1 MAWLMKLGRKAC
13 ISSSTALFPKL
24 HCRVCQPSPSAS
36 PCSFSKELL
45 AKNQTRHYISRMRKS
60 AFEDHIMRLLR
71 SEIQYEMEVAPPK
84 EAVSVFSSFA
94 VEGKPGEQWIRLRR
108 KYGDDEDI
116 KVEVTMFDGFQGTGD
131 KGEDVQMHISL
142 IVDVSKGDESNPLE
156 FICSAWP
163 NALVVRKV
171 FMLKRHKMPPKPYI
185 GPDFA
190 ELDDELQDALQEFLE
205 ARGVNDELA
214 IFLHQYMLN
223 KDKAEYIHWLEKVK
237 SFVAK

>member
-1 MAWLMKLGRKAC
+1 M
-13 ISSSTALFPKL
+13 
-24 HCRVCQPSPSAS
+24 
-36 PCSFSKELL
+36 
-45 AKNQTRHYISRMRKS
+45 
-60 AFEDHIMRLLR
+60 
-71 SEIQYEMEVAPPK
+71 
-84 EAVSVFSSFA
+84 FSSFA

-108 KYGDDEDI
+108 KYGDNEDI

-190 ELDDELQDALQEFLE
+190 
-205 ARGVNDELA
+205 
-214 IFLHQYMLN
+214 
-223 KDKAEYIHWLEKVK
+223 
-237 SFVAK
+237 